1 MIQHASTLHASS
13 SISVLH
19 EIIPAD
25 VNDICITFLRG
36 PSSNRWLNRDSY
48 RISEID
54 IVDIHE
60 TDCHVTLKFD
70 YDNRWNSKTPQD
82 ILIMRPIER

>member
-1 MIQHASTLHASS
+1 MSAVIVDT
-13 SISVLH
+13 
-19 EIIPAD
+19 IPAD
-25 VNDICITFLRG
+25 INDVCITFLRG
-36 PSSNRWLNRDSY
+36 RQHRWLNRDSY